1 MEKQIALVAYW
12 LGLISVVLAV
22 LLRGLFALGTW
33 VPNLPV
39 GLAAYGTF
47 YRGGG
52 IFLLLAIAS
61 DLRTSR
67 L

>member
-1 MEKQIALVAYW
+1 MEKQISLVAYW

-33 VPNLPV
+33 VPNLP
-39 GLAAYGTF
+39 GWLSAYGAF

-52 IFLLLAIAS
+52 LFLLLSIAS
-61 DLRTSR
+61 NLRTSR
-67 L
+67 Q